1 MLLHGASH
9 RQSDSAREYPFSMSP
24 VGSSRW
30 IQQGAFVD
38 FFENDFLPS
47 CRGLEI
53 SLVHNP
59 FCIFNTLGSGFF
71 DMAQPLQ
78 GAMWKQLLQR
88 TTRDNLTLQGRIRE
102 MLVSAILDGQLKP
115 DTALTSSR
123 ELAAELGVGRIT
135 VVLAYQQL
143 VEEGYLVSRE
153 RKGHFV
159 CSALLGERFA
169 DRANPVNAQPVSS
182 IGWSQRLQQHPSAQR
197 SIVKP
202 ANWQKSP
209 YPFLYGQFDE
219 SLFPTAAWRECCL
232 KALSVLDIRDWAP
245 DQINRD
251 DESLVEQICT
261 RVLPRRGVWATT
273 DQLMI
278 TVGAQHALY
287 MVADLLMREGTRV
300 GIEDPCY
307 PDARNIFS
315 SRTSQVVPLPVD
327 DHGLLLDSRL
337 RDLDYLYTTPSHQC
351 PTGVTMPLH
360 RREELLRLADAADLV
375 IIEDDF
381 ESENNFAGSPIPA
394 LKSLDRSD
402 RVIYIGSLSKTM
414 APGLRIGYIV
424 AAPALIQELRALRR
438 LMIRH
443 PSSFVQRSL
452 SLFISLGYNDAHL
465 KRLAEAQKER
475 GALML
480 ESLARH
486 VPECQVTPLSG
497 GGSCWVQLPD
507 NILATELAERAA
519 ERGVLI
525 EPGDVFFQSERPAG
539 NFVRLGFQSIH
550 ARVIDKGIATMAQV
564 MAEMQKRR
572 PPILIG

>member
-1 MLLHGASH
+1 
-9 RQSDSAREYPFSMSP
+9 
-24 VGSSRW
+24 
-30 IQQGAFVD
+30 
-38 FFENDFLPS
+38 
-47 CRGLEI
+47 
-53 SLVHNP
+53 
-59 FCIFNTLGSGFF
+59 
-71 DMAQPLQ
+71 MAQPLQ
-78 GAMWKQLLQR
+78 GVMWKQLLQR
-88 TTRDNLTLQGRIRE
+88 SARENLTLQGRIRE

-115 DTALTSSR
+115 GAPVPSSR
-123 ELAAELGVGRIT
+123 ELALELGVGRIT

-143 VEEGYLVSRE
+143 ADEGYLESRE

-159 CSALLGERFA
+159 SPALLGQRMQIRIA
-169 DRANPVNAQPVSS
+169 AGSQQPTVPIS
-182 IGWSQRLQQHPSAQR
+182 WTQRLLQQPSAQR

-202 ANWQKSP
+202 SNWQKSP

-245 DQINRD
+245 DQITRD

-261 RVLPRRGVWATT
+261 RILPRRGVWATA
-273 DQLMI
+273 DQLII

-287 MVADLLMREGTRV
+287 MVADLLMRERTRV

-315 SRTSQVVPLPVD
+315 SRTSQIVTLPVD
-327 DHGLLLDSRL
+327 DNGLIVDDRL
-337 RDLDYLYTTPSHQC
+337 RELDYLYTTPSHQC
-351 PTGVTMPLH
+351 PTGVTMPLN

-381 ESENNFAGSPIPA
+381 ESENNFAGNPIPA

-402 RVIYIGSLSKTM
+402 RVIYVGSLSKSM

-424 AAPALIQELRALRR
+424 AAPTLIAELRALRR

-443 PSSFVQRSL
+443 PSSFIQRSL

-465 KRLAEAQKER
+465 KRLAQAQKER
-475 GALML
+475 GAIML
-480 ESLARH
+480 DALARH
-486 VPECQVTPLSG
+486 APQCTVTPMSG

-507 NILATELAERAA
+507 NVPAAELTERAA
-519 ERGVLI
+519 EQGVLI
-525 EPGDVFFQSERPAG
+525 EPGDVFFQSEQPAG
-539 NFVRLGFQSIH
+539 HFVRLGFQSIN
-550 ARVIDKGIATMAQV
+550 ARVIDEGIATLACV
-564 MAEMQKRR
+564 IKEMQKRCR
-572 PPILIG
+572 PPLVG